1 MVQSEE
7 QKTFEPEEDQEILV
21 AEQSELS
28 VEEIPIET
36 NELVNTNPSIVKA
49 GTNLQSVVDDD
60 GEPSKHFRNVNIADR
75 FE

>member
-1 MVQSEE
+1 M
-7 QKTFEPEEDQEILV
+7 
-21 AEQSELS
+21 
-28 VEEIPIET
+28 EEIPIET

-49 GTNLQSVVDDD
+49 GTNLQSVVDED